1 MRSHKT
7 VSVWSYLFCGCNNGE
22 IWMYYLNTHIIK
34 LIIGATTESERDGIS
49 LLILAL
55 VCSLVMRGHQH
66 ETNVL
71 FFPVRQTNVIC
82 ITVSCCWSLI
92 DVFSL
97 VQSKLATLQ
106 VNFLSTF
113 QWLSLPLK
121 TGIHNEWRQFSS
133 QLECLSRLSSP
144 IVLPLP
150 LVGAMNFH
158 EGQTLYFR

>member
-1 MRSHKT
+1 MRQT
-7 VSVWSYLFCGCNNGE
+7 C
-22 IWMYYLNTHIIK
+22 
-34 LIIGATTESERDGIS
+34 
-49 LLILAL
+49 
-55 VCSLVMRGHQH
+55 
-66 ETNVL
+66 
-71 FFPVRQTNVIC
+71 FFSQTTNVIC
-82 ITVSCCWSLI
+82 ITALCWRSLI

-121 TGIHNEWRQFSS
+121 TGIHNEYRQFSS

-144 IVLPLP
+144 ILLPLP

-158 EGQTLYFR
+158 EGQTLHFR